1 MHDLV
6 PSTSSFD
13 TQFNTSGYTPL
24 INRSKTAH
32 APAMEKNEIM
42 EAAKQNGL
50 TVWQTLF
57 FGGVT
62 ICVTIAL
69 GRDHQF
75 SKINMPSQQ
84 PYDPAFL
91 IIYCRLLLQNNAD
104 CEKS

>member
-42 EAAKQNGL
+42 EAVKQNGL

-57 FGGVT
+57 FWWRYHLCDNSTWARPPIQQNKYAKPTT
-62 ICVTIAL
+62 IRPCIF
-69 GRDHQF
+69 D
-75 SKINMPSQQ
+75 N
-84 PYDPAFL
+84 
-91 IIYCRLLLQNNAD
+91 LLQTAFT
-104 CEKS
+104 K